1 MTEPI
6 GPLLFRSLGASILLH
21 LLGAV
26 FLWKTH
32 VPAPGLQDSAPLM
45 IRLLRTSDI
54 PKFIDQPDAAKATR
68 PVHSK
73 DISQV
78 TSEAR
83 GRGTVPGSE
92 TGPKG
97 LQAPKDRGSPA
108 IPKARQGA
116 GTYRLTSPRPSLREQ
131 VAALGRLGLSREK
144 DSSETGPHGGTGTD
158 ERTVSLETQS
168 SEYAPYLAEVKRR
181 IVRLWSYPRYA
192 RTIGLAG
199 ELVLVFSIT
208 RDGNLAQVRISE
220 SSGVSILDEAA
231 VKAVK
236 AGAPY
241 ARFPAKFPFRKLN
254 IVASFAYTARAAP
267 VR

>member
-6 GPLLFRSLGASILLH
+6 RPLFFRSLGASILLH
-21 LLGAV
+21 LLGAFFV
-26 FLWKTH
+26 WQTH

-83 GRGTVPGSE
+83 GRGRIQGPGSTPE
-92 TGPKG
+92 RAKTRKG
-97 LQAPKDRGSPA
+97 GEAPA
-108 IPKARQGA
+108 IPSAQEPLEKN
-116 GTYRLTSPRPSLREQ
+116 LPSLREQ
-131 VAALGRLGLSREK
+131 IASLGELGLS
-144 DSSETGPHGGTGTD
+144 GGEEVRGEAGTD
-158 ERTVSLETQS
+158 ERTISLETRS

-181 IVRLWSYPRYA
+181 IVRLWYYPPYA
-192 RTIGLAG
+192 RNIGLTG

-208 RDGNLAQVRISE
+208 RDGNLAKVRITK

-241 ARFPAKFPFRKLN
+241 ARFPAKFTLRKLN
-254 IVASFAYTARAAP
+254 IIASFAYAARAAP